1 MEEIENIV
9 SPIETVLNRALSNI
23 YINTSLKVFLGL
35 YAAFAAPKLPS
46 TVVNLMDNT
55 IMRIFVGF
63 IIVLLATKDPALA
76 LMVSIA
82 FIITLQTAN
91 KYRLI
96 NTSLSVSGPGESSW
110 LPSVT
115 NNEVKSNNINLG
127 LNTKVGPPNPLPKLL
142 KKKIDKLES
151 FTEAGGSAAEQ
162 NAKSP
167 RQLAEENM
175 PLGPLLAAKDDN
187 VGTDNFDYLVK
198 NVSANVNRISLLEKQ
213 INDHKDIP
221 HLVIPGDQISESKT
235 IRAENTT
242 LGNTPPT
249 QNEFT
254 STASSPQGQEAT
266 SNELFKNY
274 QKSELESALED
285 AMNEIN
291 NFSPPAVSEEE
302 ESEPELILDTS
313 VNHESNLEYEE
324 DVSEKVESNKYT
336 VTEDNTDKNNDGVAD
351 SNKLS
356 AYMYSDISQHEID
369 TMNLSM
375 PSLNLKQPVKNFSEV
390 GDLKNDPFTS
400 TYQFL
405 DAQSNLVTGSD
416 SFSSQNTFDNQYCTQ
431 GNDSL

>member
-1 MEEIENIV
+1 
-9 SPIETVLNRALSNI
+9 
-23 YINTSLKVFLGL
+23 
-35 YAAFAAPKLPS
+35 
-46 TVVNLMDNT
+46 
-55 IMRIFVGF
+55 
-63 IIVLLATKDPALA
+63 
-76 LMVSIA
+76 
-82 FIITLQTAN
+82 
-91 KYRLI
+91 
-96 NTSLSVSGPGESSW
+96 
-110 LPSVT
+110 
-115 NNEVKSNNINLG
+115 
-127 LNTKVGPPNPLPKLL
+127 
-142 KKKIDKLES
+142 
-151 FTEAGGSAAEQ
+151 
-162 NAKSP
+162 
-167 RQLAEENM
+167 
-175 PLGPLLAAKDDN
+175 
-187 VGTDNFDYLVK
+187 
-198 NVSANVNRISLLEKQ
+198 
-213 INDHKDIP
+213 
-221 HLVIPGDQISESKT
+221 
-235 IRAENTT
+235 
-242 LGNTPPT
+242 
-249 QNEFT
+249 
-254 STASSPQGQEAT
+254 
-266 SNELFKNY
+266 
-274 QKSELESALED
+274 
-285 AMNEIN
+285 MNEIN